1 MNGENKEKKL
11 NSRISIE
18 TLFHERGTTFLYV
31 QKGDNMTL
39 QQLRYVVAI
48 AKHKSINKAATELF
62 VSQPNLSNSIKELE
76 NEIHT
81 TIFARSNRGIILTP
95 EGEEFLGYARQMLD
109 HYRLIEERYVENTE
123 SKKKFSVS
131 TQHYSFAVE
140 AFIRLAKNFGMKKYE
155 FAIHET
161 KTSEVIENVRESKS
175 EIGILYKNDFNSK
188 FIDKILR
195 DNGLE
200 FIPLFECGV
209 YVYMSKGNPMA
220 ANELIELEDLQN
232 YPCLSF
238 EQGDNNSF
246 YFAEEVLST
255 YDYRQIIKANDRA
268 TFLNLMIRLN
278 GYTLCS
284 GIICSELNGEGY
296 VAVPL
301 HTEETMLIGYIKQI
315 GMPLS
320 RLGEKYV
327 EELGKYKEKVL

>member
-1 MNGENKEKKL
+1 
-11 NSRISIE
+11 
-18 TLFHERGTTFLYV
+18 
-31 QKGDNMTL
+31 MTL
-39 QQLRYVVAI
+39 QQLRYAVAI
-48 AKHKSINKAATELF
+48 AEHKSINKAANELF
-62 VSQPNLSNSIKELE
+62 ISQPSLSNSMKDLE

-81 TIFARSNRGIILTP
+81 TIFVRSNKGIVITP

-109 HYRLIEERYVENTE
+109 HYRLIEDRYVENAE

-140 AFIRLAKNFGMKKYE
+140 AFIELAKNFGMEKYE

-161 KTSEVIENVRESKS
+161 KTSEVIENVRLSKS
-175 EIGILYKNDFNSK
+175 EIGILYKNDFNGK

-200 FIPLFECGV
+200 FVSLFECGI
-209 YVYMSKGNPMA
+209 YVYMSKWNPMA
-220 ANELIELEDLQN
+220 DREIIELEDLQN
-232 YPCLSF
+232 FPCLSF

-255 YDYRQIIKANDRA
+255 LDYRQIIKADDRA
-268 TFLNLMIRLN
+268 TFLNLMVGLN

-284 GIICSELNGEGY
+284 GIICSELNGDEY
-296 VAVPL
+296 IAVPL
-301 HTEETMLIGYIKQI
+301 NTEERMNIGYIKRME
-315 GMPLS
+315 MPLS

-327 EELGKYKEKVL
+327 EELEKYREKVL